1 MKPAIFEPR
10 LIFKPW
16 LKEWKNEKK
25 REKGKNLEG
34 ISAKE
39 GEKTVIKK
47 RIRVKKEL
55 QQKIK
60 IKRGERREKKEKKL
74 KNILL
79 KLSFELAKEVSLGWF
94 YLIIKRLA
102 SSYRVSK

>member
-1 MKPAIFEPR
+1 MLGPEIALMREKGEKKKKKLPLELTKR
-10 LIFKPW
+10 RE
-16 LKEWKNEKK
+16 EWKKEKK

-34 ISAKE
+34 ISSKE

-60 IKRGERREKKEKKL
+60 IKRGERREKK
-74 KNILL
+74 
-79 KLSFELAKEVSLGWF
+79 
-94 YLIIKRLA
+94 
-102 SSYRVSK
+102 